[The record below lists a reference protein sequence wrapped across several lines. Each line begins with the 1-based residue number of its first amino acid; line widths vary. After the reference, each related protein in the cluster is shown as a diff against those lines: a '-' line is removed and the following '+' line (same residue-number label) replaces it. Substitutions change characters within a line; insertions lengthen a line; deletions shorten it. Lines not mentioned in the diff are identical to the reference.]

1 MTIDIHFSGNTLAEL
16 QDAMRSFLSEGEP
29 VFHVFDTCAKHLE
42 TLPTVTLEEPEAPA
56 TTEAPVTTA
65 VASKEETLEALHKLR
80 REKGSDAVKA
90 LLNRHGASSFPTL
103 DPGEYAKVLEEARQ

>member
-1 MTIDIHFSGNTLAEL
+1 MTIDIHFSCATMEEL
-16 QDAMRSFLSEGEP
+16 REAMQRFLGKESPEFTIEP
-29 VFHVFDTCAKHLE
+29 RIA
-42 TLPTVTLEEPEAPA
+42 VTLEEPEAPA

-90 LLNRHGASSFPTL
+90 LLNRHGASSFPKL
-103 DPGEYAKVLEEARQ
+103 DPSEYAKVLEEARQ

>member
-1 MTIDIHFSGNTLAEL
+1 MTIDIHFSCATMEEL
-16 QDAMRSFLSEGEP
+16 REAMQRFLGKESPEFTIEP
-29 VFHVFDTCAKHLE
+29 LVA
-42 TLPTVTLEEPEAPA
+42 VTLEEPEAPA

-90 LLNRHGASSFPTL
+90 LLNRHGAASFPKL
-103 DPGEYAKVLEEARQ
+103 DPSEYAKVLEEARQ

>member
-1 MTIDIHFSGNTLAEL
+1 MTIDIHFSCATMEEL
-16 QDAMRSFLSEGEP
+16 REAMQRFLGKEHP
-29 VFHVFDTCAKHLE
+29 Q
-42 TLPTVTLEEPEAPA
+42 VTIDPLIIAVTSEEPEAPA
-56 TTEAPVTTA
+56 TTEEPVATA

-90 LLNRHGASSFPTL
+90 LLNRHGAASFPKL

>member
-1 MTIDIHFSGNTLAEL
+1 MTIDIHFSCATMEEL
-16 QDAMRSFLSEGEP
+16 REAMQRFLGKESPQFTIEP
-29 VFHVFDTCAKHLE
+29 RVA
-42 TLPTVTLEEPEAPA
+42 VTLVEPEASA

-90 LLNRHGASSFPTL
+90 LLNRHGAASFPKL
-103 DPGEYAKVLEEARQ
+103 DPGEYAKVLEEAKQ